1 MTTTLNIAGMHC
13 ASCKALIEDA
23 CSDIAGVT
31 SCTVDVA
38 DGKAVVEHDGS
49 VDAQKLISAISALGT
64 YQATAV

>member
-13 ASCKALIEDA
+13 TSCKALIEDA

-38 DGKAVVEHDGS
+38 GGKAIVEHDGS
-49 VDAQKLISAISALGT
+49 VDAQTLIAGIGALGT
-64 YQATAV
+64 YTATLV